1 MKPVPSLWPEGLLLT
16 YYGDD
21 FTGSTDAMQALT
33 AAGVPTVLFLE
44 MPRETDLERFKD
56 ARCIGL
62 AGQSRGK
69 SPEWMRQELPVVF
82 QRLKALG
89 APLLQYKVCSTF
101 DSAPSVGSI
110 GQAIELG
117 LYHFQSTWSPMVV
130 GAPQLKRFQV
140 FGHLFAADK
149 GVVHRIDRHPT
160 MSRHPV
166 TPMMEADLRQHLA
179 QQTPRRIGLIDL
191 AQIAEA
197 QAQAQLDS
205 SQGQDQPVIMIDV
218 ADERSQVEAGRL
230 IWQNRGHGLFSAS
243 SSGLQYALTAFWR
256 SQGLIPDT
264 PALPVSTAA
273 PCIAIVSGSC
283 SPVSGEQIQWARDHG
298 FLTCRLDISSS
309 LDFTRQQAEVT
320 RLVNMAVTA
329 IEQGVSPLVF
339 SAEGPDDPAVQSF
352 EELATSAKLSR
363 SDASERV
370 GDALAEIMRQ
380 VLDQTR
386 IRRIVVAGG
395 DSSGKVGSHL
405 GLRALT
411 VLAGLVPGVPLCR
424 AWSDDPLR
432 DGLEVV
438 FKGGQLG
445 GADFY
450 GLVRG

>member
-1 MKPVPSLWPEGLLLT
+1 MKPVSTLWPEGLLLT

-21 FTGSTDAMQALT
+21 FTGSTDVMQAFT

-69 SPEWMRQELPVVF
+69 SPEWMRKELPVVF

-101 DSAPSVGSI
+101 DSSPSVGSI
-110 GQAIELG
+110 GQAMELG
-117 LYHFQSTWSPMVV
+117 LHNFQSTWSPMVV

-140 FGHLFAADK
+140 FGHLFATDK
-149 GVVHRIDRHPT
+149 GVVHRLDRHPT

-191 AQIAEA
+191 AQIAEG

-256 SQGLIPDT
+256 SQGQIPDT
-264 PALPVSTAA
+264 PALPARTTAS
-273 PCIAIVSGSC
+273 CIAVVSGSC

-298 FLTCRLDISSS
+298 FLTCRLDISRC
-309 LDFTRQQAEVT
+309 LDVTRQQAEVT
-320 RLVNMAVTA
+320 RLVGMAVTA

-450 GLVRG
+450 ALVRG

>member
-21 FTGSTDAMQALT
+21 FTGSTDVMEAFT

-44 MPRETDLERFKD
+44 MPRDGDLARFKGV
-56 ARCIGL
+56 RCIGL

-69 SPEWMRQELPVVF
+69 SPEWMRQELPVLF
-82 QRLKALG
+82 QRLKELG

-101 DSAPSVGSI
+101 DSSPTVGSI
-110 GQAIELG
+110 GQAIDVG
-117 LYHFQSTWSPMVV
+117 LQNFQSTWSPMVV
-130 GAPQLKRFQV
+130 GAPRLKRFQV
-140 FGHLFAADK
+140 FGHLFAADN

-166 TPMMEADLRQHLA
+166 TPMLEADLRAHLA
-179 QQTPRRIGLIDL
+179 KQTPRRIALIDL
-191 AQIAEA
+191 AQIAEG
-197 QAQAQLDS
+197 QGQAQLDS
-205 SQGQDQPVIMIDV
+205 SQGQDQPVIMIDI
-218 ADERSQVEAGRL
+218 ADDRSQVEAGRL
-230 IWQNRGHGLFSAS
+230 IWQNRGEGLFTAS

-256 SQGLIPDT
+256 SEGQIPAT
-264 PALPVSTAA
+264 PVLPVATSA

-283 SPVSGEQIQWARDHG
+283 SPMSGEQIQWARNHG
-298 FLTCRLDISSS
+298 FVTSRLDISSC
-309 LDFTRQQAEVT
+309 LDLTRQQAEVT
-320 RLVNMAVTA
+320 RLVDIAVTA
-329 IEQGVSPLVF
+329 IEQGASPLVF
-339 SAEGPDDPAVQSF
+339 SAEGPDDPAVHSF
-352 EELATSAKLSR
+352 DALATSANLSR
-363 SDASERV
+363 SDASELV
-370 GDALAEIMRQ
+370 GYALAEIMRQ

-386 IRRIVVAGG
+386 IGRIVVAGG
-395 DSSGKVGSHL
+395 DSSGRVGGHL

-411 VLAGLVPGVPLCR
+411 VSAGLVPGVPLCR

-445 GADFY
+445 SADFY

>member
-21 FTGSTDAMQALT
+21 FTGSTDVMQAFT

-101 DSAPSVGSI
+101 DSSPSVGSI

-117 LYHFQSTWSPMVV
+117 LHNFQSTWSPMVV
-130 GAPQLKRFQV
+130 GATQLKRFQV

-149 GVVHRIDRHPT
+149 GVVYRIDRHPT

-166 TPMMEADLRQHLA
+166 TPMLEADLRQHLA
-179 QQTPRRIGLIDL
+179 KQTPRRIGLIDL
-191 AQIAEA
+191 AQIAEG

-205 SQGQDQPVIMIDV
+205 SFGQDQPVIMIDV
-218 ADERSQVEAGRL
+218 ADERSQIEAGRL

-256 SQGLIPDT
+256 SQGQIPGT
-264 PALPVSTAA
+264 PALPVSSAA
-273 PCIAIVSGSC
+273 PCIAIASGSC
-283 SPVSGEQIQWARDHG
+283 SPLSGEQIQWARAHG
-298 FLTCRLDISSS
+298 FLTCRLDISSC
-309 LDFTRQQAEVT
+309 LDVTRQQAEVT
-320 RLVNMAVTA
+320 RLVDMAVAA

-339 SAEGPDDPAVQSF
+339 SAEGPDDPAVQRF
-352 EELATSAKLSR
+352 DELASFAKLSR

-424 AWSDDPLR
+424 AWSEDPLR